1 MEEIKDWI
9 SSTYKLMEYYYVN
22 VYVKINDI
30 LYVYNTDM
38 LDKNEGAIFQIHY
51 FLKKKNKKVSVFKD
65 KGTKYIFFLDNKKEI
80 ILKGGDT
87 LQLTFKINSIVQPV
101 LINLKVPR
109 GYNLYLY
116 LNFVYI

>member
-30 LYVYNTDM
+30 LYIYNTDM

-51 FLKKKNKKVSVFKD
+51 FLKKK
-65 KGTKYIFFLDNKKEI
+65 I
-80 ILKGGDT
+80 
-87 LQLTFKINSIVQPV
+87 
-101 LINLKVPR
+101 R
-109 GYNLYLY
+109 GHN
-116 LNFVYI
+116 